1 MPTKSINDT
10 LADMRARR
18 RNPRVLVKEANRY
31 IKSVA
36 GSITAR
42 WETSLTTYDPVTE
55 NGRVINH
62 RHRPKRP
69 DELPENQPESWEILA
84 DYARSL
90 AVVAD
95 ELLTFAEKEKA
106 LAARR
111 ADDALRDAMLAP
123 KDEEVL
129 RG

>member
-18 RNPRVLVKEANRY
+18 RNPRVLVKEVNRY

-42 WETSLTTYDPVTE
+42 WEVGLTTYDPISE
-55 NGRVINH
+55 NGRVVSH
-62 RHRPKRP
+62 KHRPKRA
-69 DELPENQPESWEILA
+69 DELPENQPESWERIA
-84 DYARSL
+84 EYARSL

-95 ELLTFAEKEKA
+95 ELLSFAQREKT
-106 LAARR
+106 AAANRR
-111 ADDALRDAMLAP
+111 LLEADH
-123 KDEEVL
+123 
-129 RG
+129 G